1 MPRRRAPPRLYCDPT
16 RRDWVIRDGL
26 AFIRTGCGE
35 HERERAEKQ
44 LAAYLAAKYV
54 PERGP
59 NPLVC
64 DVLSIY
70 ATEHMLHCAS
80 TRRSGTY
87 NAMSLLNGWGAKR
100 ASDVTPQAC
109 RAYAAAARSQSM
121 ARRDLSLLRAA
132 FNYYRRS
139 TGIALQATVVLPP
152 KEIPRDRW
160 LTRGEAARLLWAARR
175 FEHLRRFILLALATG
190 SRAGVLFRL
199 QWSQVDLEN
208 GLLYRRPRGVREG
221 ATKKAPPVRLGRKI
235 LGHLRRWRKLDR
247 SEWIISYDG
256 QPITRFSKSWP
267 AALERAGLADTGIT
281 IHALRHT
288 RATWTVQAGVPL
300 WEVSGFLGMSVA
312 TLERVYGHHHPDWQK
327 RAADISNAKSRAW
340 AA

>member
-1 MPRRRAPPRLYCDPT
+1 MPRRRAPPRLYLDPT
-16 RRDWVIRDGL
+16 RRDWVIRDGG
-26 AFIRTGCGE
+26 AFVRLGLPE
-35 HERERAEKQ
+35 AERERAEKR
-44 LAAYLAAKYV
+44 LAAYLGEKYQ
-54 PERGP
+54 PEVGP

-64 DVLSIY
+64 DVLNIY
-70 ATEHMLHCAS
+70 AGEHMPHCAS
-80 TRRSGTY
+80 TRRSGAY
-87 NAMSLLNGWGAKR
+87 NAMALLNWWGTKR
-100 ASDVTPQAC
+100 ASDVTPAAC

-132 FNYYRRS
+132 LNHYRRS
-139 TGIALQATVVLPP
+139 TGIALQATTVVLPP

-175 FEHLRRFILLALATG
+175 FEHLRRFLLLALATG
-190 SRAGVLFRL
+190 SRASVLFRL

-208 GLLYRRPRGVREG
+208 GLLYRRPRGAREG
-221 ATKKAPPVRLGRKI
+221 TTKKAPPVRLGRKI
-235 LGHLRRWRKLDR
+235 VAHLRRWRKLDR

-267 AALERAGLADTGIT
+267 AALERAGLAGTGVT
-281 IHALRHT
+281 IHSLRHT

-312 TLERVYGHHHPDWQK
+312 TLERVYGHHHPDWQR
-327 RAADISNAKSRAW
+327 RAADI
-340 AA
+340 

>member
-1 MPRRRAPPRLYCDPT
+1 MCYRAAMPRPRSPPRLYLDPG
-16 RRDWVIRDGL
+16 RRAWVIRDGG
-26 AFIRTGCGE
+26 AFIRTGIAEADRAAAERRLGE
-35 HERERAEKQ
+35 YLAEKHE
-44 LAAYLAAKYV
+44 

-59 NPLVC
+59 DPLIA
-64 DVLSIY
+64 DVLNIY
-70 ATEHMLHCAS
+70 ATEHMPHCAS

-87 NAMSLLNGWGAKR
+87 NAISLLNWWGAKR

-109 RAYAAAARSQSM
+109 RAYAAASRSQSM

-132 FNYYRRS
+132 FNHYRRS
-139 TGIALQATVVLPP
+139 TGIAPQATIVLPP

-160 LTRGEAARLLWAARR
+160 LTRDEAARLLWAARR

-208 GLLYRRPRGVREG
+208 GLLYRRPRGAREG

-235 LGHLRRWRKLDR
+235 VGHLRRWRKLDR
-247 SEWIISYDG
+247 SQWIISYDG

-267 AALERAGLADTGIT
+267 AALKRAGLAGTGVT
-281 IHALRHT
+281 IHSLRHT
-288 RATWTVQAGVPL
+288 RATWTVQAGVPI

-327 RAADISNAKSRAW
+327 RAADI
-340 AA
+340 

>member
-16 RRDWVIRDGL
+16 RRDWVIRDGGR
-26 AFIRTGCGE
+26 FIRLGLPE
-35 HERERAEKQ
+35 HEREAAERR
-44 LAAYLAAKYV
+44 LAAYLAEKHE

-59 NPLVC
+59 NPLVA
-64 DVLSIY
+64 DVLGIY
-70 ATEHMLHCAS
+70 AQEHMPYCAS
-80 TRRSGTY
+80 TRRSGVY
-87 NAMSLLNGWGAKR
+87 CVMCLLGWWGAKR

-109 RAYAAAARSQSM
+109 RAYAEAARSQSM

-132 FNYYRRS
+132 FNHYRRS
-139 TGIALQATVVLPP
+139 TGIALQSTVVLPP

-199 QWSQVDLEN
+199 QWGQVDLEN
-208 GLLYRRPRGVREG
+208 GLLYRRPRGAREG

-235 LGHLRRWRKLDR
+235 VAHLRRWRKLDR

-267 AALERAGLADTGIT
+267 AVLERAGLAGTGVT
-281 IHALRHT
+281 IHSLRHT
-288 RATWTVQAGVPL
+288 RATWLMQASVPI
-300 WEVSGFLGMSVA
+300 WEAAGSLGMTTA
-312 TLERVYGHHHPDWQK
+312 TLERVYGHHHPDWQR
-327 RAADISNAKSRAW
+327 RAADI
-340 AA
+340 

>member
-1 MPRRRAPPRLYCDPT
+1 MPRRRAPPRLYLDKS
-16 RRDWVIRDGL
+16 RRQWVIRDTSR
-26 AFIRTGCGE
+26 FIRTGFGE
-35 HERERAEKQ
+35 ADRGRAEKQ
-44 LAAYLAAKYV
+44 LAAYLSQKHE

-59 NPLVC
+59 DPLIA

-70 ATEHMLHCAS
+70 ATEHMPHCAS

-87 NAMSLLNGWGAKR
+87 NAMSLLNWWGAKR

-132 FNYYRRS
+132 FNHYRRS

-160 LTRGEAARLLWAARR
+160 LTRDEAARLLWAARR

-208 GLLYRRPRGVREG
+208 GLLYRRPRGAREG

-235 LGHLRRWRKLDR
+235 LGHLRRWRKRDR
-247 SEWIISYDG
+247 AAWVVHYDG
-256 QPITRFSKSWP
+256 RPIVRFSKSWP
-267 AALERAGLADTGIT
+267 AALERAGLARSGVT
-281 IHALRHT
+281 IHSLRHS

-300 WEVSGFLGMSVA
+300 WEASGFLGMSVA

-327 RAADISNAKSRAW
+327 RAADI
-340 AA
+340 